1 MSRGAVCLLL
11 TIALAI
17 ALRVGVIATRSSKSP
32 KLDLNGFAGAAGLL
46 SAAGAA
52 SFGAAA
58 SGASDFAGALLGPPA
73 KKFSMSSLL
82 LCHLFQLQLL
92 EISTS
97 FHGQI
102 DEQMA

>member
-1 MSRGAVCLLL
+1 MLASLLHVL
-11 TIALAI
+11 PI
-17 ALRVGVIATRSSKSP
+17 S

-73 KKFSMSSLL
+73 KKFSMSSFVTLPPFPVAVT
-82 LCHLFQLQLL
+82 C

>member
-1 MSRGAVCLLL
+1 M

-73 KKFSMSSLL
+73 KKFSMSSFVTLPPFPVAVT
-82 LCHLFQLQLL
+82 C

-97 FHGQI
+97 FSR
-102 DEQMA
+102 AN